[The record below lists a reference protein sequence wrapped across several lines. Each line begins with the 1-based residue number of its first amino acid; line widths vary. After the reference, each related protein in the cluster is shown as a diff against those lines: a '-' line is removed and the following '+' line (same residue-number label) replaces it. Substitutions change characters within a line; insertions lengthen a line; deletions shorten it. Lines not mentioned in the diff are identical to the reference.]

1 MAATTRVG
9 TFIGLVRAL
18 RGAVR
23 AGEPGL
29 GERLRSVPRLVRQT
43 LSGQYGGTTRGRLA
57 ALAAA
62 LLYILSPVD
71 LVPDVLLPF
80 GLVDDAVVL
89 TWVVGRLLGETDAFL
104 RWERAKAPGEA
115 GSDRRGWRGWRGR
128 EGSSRVVRG
137 QVVR

>member
-9 TFIGLVRAL
+9 TFLGLVRAL

-23 AGEPGL
+23 PGEPGL
-29 GERLRSVPRLVRQT
+29 QERLRAVPRLVRQT
-43 LSGQYGGTTRGRLA
+43 LTGQYGGTTRGRLA
-57 ALAAA
+57 AVAAA
-62 LLYILSPVD
+62 VLYILSPVD

-80 GLVDDAVVL
+80 GLVDDAFVL

-104 RWERAKAPGEA
+104 RWERGRSADPAEGQS
-115 GSDRRGWRGWRGR
+115 GRRGRRGGA
-128 EGSSRVVRG
+128 SSPRVVRG

>member
-9 TFIGLVRAL
+9 TFMALVRAL

-23 AGEPGL
+23 PGEPRL

-43 LSGQYGGTTRGRLA
+43 VSGQYAGTTRGRLVA
-57 ALAAA
+57 VAAA

-104 RWERAKAPGEA
+104 RWERAEA
-115 GSDRRGWRGWRGR
+115 SGGSGRQRRGRGR
-128 EGSSRVVRG
+128 GGSPRVVRG